1 MHRRSLRTT
10 LPVIALAAA
19 TTLTLSSA
27 GPAAASPTVKAEG
40 RFAIAGPAYTYNL
53 AVVPEGA
60 TARLRVVEIGGERTL
75 AVLIVRGLPANDTYA
90 VHAHTG
96 PCSADP
102 MSSEGH
108 YQHQVGGPVDA
119 VNELWLGFTSNAAGV
134 GVAHAVVDWEFRD
147 DDSSESITFHH
158 GGPARVACLPADF

>member
-10 LPVIALAAA
+10 LPVTALTAGAL
-19 TTLTLSSA
+19 TLTSA
-27 GPAAASPTVKAEG
+27 VPAAASHIVKTEG
-40 RFAIAGPAYTYNL
+40 RFTAAGPAYTYNT

-60 TARLRVVEIGGERTL
+60 TARLRVVETGGGETL
-75 AVLIVRGLPANDTYA
+75 AILIVRGLPANRTYA

-96 PCSADP
+96 PCSANP

-108 YQHQVGGPVDA
+108 YQHQPGGPVDP
-119 VNELWLGFTSNAAGV
+119 VNELWLGFTTNAAGA
-134 GVAHAVVDWEFRD
+134 GVAHAIVDWKFRD
-147 DDSSESITFHH
+147 NDSRESITFHH